1 MMQKH
6 MLPGHCLDITTSRHI
21 SLQSELRLWTI
32 PDFRMSAK
40 IANMFW
46 LILYLSSISVI
57 EIGSYKIYI
66 VMLNSIRRE
75 AFYL

>member
-6 MLPGHCLDITTSRHI
+6 MHPGHCLDIATSQHI

-46 LILYLSSISVI
+46 LIYLSSISVI
-57 EIGSYKIYI
+57 EIGSDKIYI